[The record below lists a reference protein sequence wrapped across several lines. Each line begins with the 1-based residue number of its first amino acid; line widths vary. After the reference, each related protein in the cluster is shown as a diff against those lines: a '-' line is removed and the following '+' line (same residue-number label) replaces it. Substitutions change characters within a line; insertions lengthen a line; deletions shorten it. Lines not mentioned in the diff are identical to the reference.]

1 MSSLYVLSSF
11 YVMSSLYVLSS
22 FIRENCITYKME
34 FLPCRNIVYD
44 LEFERSNAN
53 MEYFPAKKRIRVQF
67 QILFPLIPQIVAVSY
82 KFLTFL
88 CTEILN
94 FYFYFLFSYVKIS
107 PRIQQIR
114 DFSQYFCSL
123 FFDLEILREIYFF
136 YEIFYNPE
144 NQKSWTFIAIFHIF
158 FIIIFF

>member
-1 MSSLYVLSSF
+1 
-11 YVMSSLYVLSS
+11 MSSLYVLSS

-136 YEIFYNPE
+136 M
-144 NQKSWTFIAIFHIF
+144 KF
-158 FIIIFF
+158 FIIQKTKNREHLSRFFIFFSS